1 MATENLDQLLQ
12 MARSHDIG
20 LVLCNQSLSDLKAN
34 SPKVF
39 HAVNGSCAVRQWFSV
54 NATDDLEMMEH
65 LMGTREEIQVSTTR
79 GRRDSSTTYRTEHVP
94 RARVTDLHKIS
105 ENPNLSILQI
115 SGLGRGYARYN
126 GTPFVCFSDYHISG
140 TQYEERKK
148 GLWPTNYEG
157 MFEAKEISQ
166 ADPFIAKQAKK
177 KSQPPKPKDP
187 PEGDW
192 DRGLF
197 S

>member
-1 MATENLDQLLQ
+1 
-12 MARSHDIG
+12 
-20 LVLCNQSLSDLKAN
+20 
-34 SPKVF
+34 
-39 HAVNGSCAVRQWFSV
+39 
-54 NATDDLEMMEH
+54 
-65 LMGTREEIQVSTTR
+65 
-79 GRRDSSTTYRTEHVP
+79 
-94 RARVTDLHKIS
+94 VTDLHAIS

-126 GTPFVCFSDYHISG
+126 RTPFVCFSDYHISA
-140 TQYEERKK
+140 TEYETRKK

-157 MFEAKEISQ
+157 MFEAKEVLQ
-166 ADPFIAKQAKK
+166 ADPSIAKQSKK